1 MDIMFTIDGIHI
13 LANVVIV
20 DLIHVNL
27 VLWIASYSR
36 MAMTIQANIMSYY
49 NQHLEDDFIPLAYKY
64 LDVYTNK

>member
-1 MDIMFTIDGIHI
+1 MDIMFITNGIHI

-27 VLWIASYSR
+27 VLWIASYLG
-36 MAMTIQANIMSYY
+36 MAMTIQAKIVSYY
-49 NQHLEDDFIPLAYKY
+49 NQHLEDDFIPLAYNY